1 VKKRKIF
8 SKIKKREKRRKS
20 EHFEAIQRKIF
31 EFPFLNMFFNGFN
44 KKIVDICEIL
54 LYILY
59 YYIKVIKAALK
70 QRQRGV
76 A

>member
-1 VKKRKIF
+1 
-8 SKIKKREKRRKS
+8 
-20 EHFEAIQRKIF
+20 
-31 EFPFLNMFFNGFN
+31 MFFNGFN